1 MKFKMIKYIFL
12 SLLFSI
18 QIAGTGSA
26 DQNASHTLVVE
37 LDLSFADP
45 AWNGRVIP
53 KGQQCLEFGGNG
65 SSPPI
70 KVKDI
75 PVQANKLIVEFS
87 DGTYAPCDNGGHGI
101 VSYKLREGSKEV
113 VVPSIPGQTFDIPNI
128 FEIIKEHCG
137 KNLDMKRGAYIGP
150 CPGIGNQYY
159 LIVKAVYEAPDKSK
173 NMLLG
178 KGRLEMGTYQY

>member
-12 SLLFSI
+12 SLFFSMLT
-18 QIAGTGSA
+18 ACTGSA
-26 DQNASHTLVVE
+26 GQKASQTVVLE

-45 AWNGRVIP
+45 AWNGKVIP
-53 KGQQCLEFGGNG
+53 KDQQCQEFGGNG

-75 PVQANKLIVEFS
+75 PVQANKLIIEFS

-101 VSYKLREGSKEV
+101 VSYQLKQGSKEI
-113 VVPSIPGQTFDIPNI
+113 VVPSIPGQTFDIPSG
-128 FEIIKEHCG
+128 FEMIKEHCG
-137 KNLDMKRGAYIGP
+137 KNLNMKRGAYIGP

-159 LIVKAVYEAPDKSK
+159 LIVKAVYEAPDKSE
-173 NMLLG
+173 NLLLG

>member
-1 MKFKMIKYIFL
+1 MKLKIIKSIFL
-12 SLLFSI
+12 SLLLSI
-18 QIAGTGSA
+18 QIACTDST
-26 DQNASHTLVVE
+26 DQYTPHTLVVE
-37 LDLSFADP
+37 LNLSFADP

-53 KGQQCLEFGGNG
+53 KGQQCQEYGGNG
-65 SSPPI
+65 SSPSI
-70 KVKDI
+70 NVKDI
-75 PVQANKLIVEFS
+75 PVQANKLIIEFS

-101 VSYKLREGSKEV
+101 VSYKLKEGTREV
-113 VVPSIPGQTFDIPNI
+113 VVPSIPGQTFDIPDI

-173 NMLLG
+173 NVLIG
-178 KGRLEMGTYQY
+178 IGRLEMGTYQY